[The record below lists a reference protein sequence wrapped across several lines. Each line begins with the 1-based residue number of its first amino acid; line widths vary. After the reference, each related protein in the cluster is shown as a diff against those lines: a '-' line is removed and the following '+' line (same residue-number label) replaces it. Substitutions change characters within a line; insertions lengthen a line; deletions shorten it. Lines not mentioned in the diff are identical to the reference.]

1 MNIYFHDFNVSCREI
16 WFVLTCLQKRPRQCW
31 ICGRAEVSNDLGRGE
46 LGSQRNSAIRPAS
59 LHTNTLAHFY
69 IHQPTYVPRDVMKGV
84 GKVVSIIVGEWD
96 RWAQL
101 VPCEESESRLIFIN
115 SVDNTISARWCAGHG
130 KHERAPDKWQYGE
143 YGLSLHYLLD
153 SDTTNSF
160 PIVIFVIFEILK
172 TSPHAPQ
179 IITSFHFL
187 DNFHFFENLHLSF
200 VTISIP
206 TSMHVH
212 HQLDLNYWRFWRKD
226 PRKRGSIILR
236 IKGPIK
242 EDRAHFWNV
251 EALFSFVPKLDILN

>member
-1 MNIYFHDFNVSCREI
+1 MTERWTTTRF
-16 WFVLTCLQKRPRQCW
+16 FVLTCFQKRPRQCW

-143 YGLSLHYLLD
+143 YGLSLHNLLD

-160 PIVIFVIFEILK
+160 PIVIFEILK

-179 IITSFHFL
+179 IISSLVFISWTIFTSL
-187 DNFHFFENLHLSF
+187 KICTCLLSPSPYPPLCMN
-200 VTISIP
+200 T
-206 TSMHVH
+206 TSWIWM
-212 HQLDLNYWRFWRKD
+212 
-226 PRKRGSIILR
+226 I
-236 IKGPIK
+236 
-242 EDRAHFWNV
+242 
-251 EALFSFVPKLDILN
+251 

>member
-1 MNIYFHDFNVSCREI
+1 
-16 WFVLTCLQKRPRQCW
+16 
-31 ICGRAEVSNDLGRGE
+31 
-46 LGSQRNSAIRPAS
+46 
-59 LHTNTLAHFY
+59 
-69 IHQPTYVPRDVMKGV
+69 MKGV

-143 YGLSLHYLLD
+143 YGLSPHYLLD

-206 TSMHVH
+206 TSLCMYTTSWIWIIGDFEEKI
-212 HQLDLNYWRFWRKD
+212 LE
-226 PRKRGSIILR
+226 RG
-236 IKGPIK
+236 
-242 EDRAHFWNV
+242 EV
-251 EALFSFVPKLDILN
+251 